1 MRKAQAESAVWTK
14 LVDAARELMLAK
26 GYTATSVDDICTA
39 AGVTKGSFFHYFTDK
54 EHLGRVA
61 AERFYA
67 DRVTLFEKAPLHEET
82 DPLDRVLGF
91 IDFLI
96 QVARSPRGV
105 KDCLLG
111 NFVQELSTTHP
122 GIRDVCASCFDDQAE
137 RFKQMLDEAKTRYAP
152 RARWSTESV
161 ASHLIAVLQGGII
174 LAKARQDRGAVA
186 ENLGHFREYVRQ
198 LFGR

>member
-1 MRKAQAESAVWTK
+1 MRKAQVESAVWKK
-14 LVDAARELMLAK
+14 LVDAARELMLSK

-67 DRVTLFEKAPLHEET
+67 DRVTIFEKAPLQDKT
-82 DPLDRVLGF
+82 DPLDRVLGL

-96 QVARSPRGV
+96 QVARSPQGV
-105 KDCLLG
+105 TGCLLG
-111 NFVQELSTTHP
+111 NFVQELAKTHP
-122 GIRDVCASCFDDQAE
+122 KIRDVCAECFDDQAE
-137 RFKQMLDEAKTRYAP
+137 RFQQFLNEAKAKYAP
-152 RARWSTESV
+152 HAKWSTASV

-186 ENLGHFREYVRQ
+186 ENLGHFRVYLRHLLGQ
-198 LFGR
+198 

>member
-1 MRKAQAESAVWTK
+1 MRKAQVESAVWKK
-14 LVDAARELMLAK
+14 LVDAARELMLTK

-67 DRVTLFEKAPLHEET
+67 DRVAMFEKAPLQEKA
-82 DPLDRVLGF
+82 DPLDRVIGF

-96 QVARSPRGV
+96 QVARSPQGVRG
-105 KDCLLG
+105 CLLG
-111 NFVQELSTTHP
+111 NFVQELSKTHP
-122 GIRDVCASCFDDQAE
+122 KIRDVCASCFDDQAE
-137 RFKQMLDEAKTRYAP
+137 RFKHLLDEAKAKYAP
-152 RARWSTESV
+152 HAKWSTESV

-186 ENLGHFREYVRQ
+186 ENLDHFREYLRHLLRQ
-198 LFGR
+198 